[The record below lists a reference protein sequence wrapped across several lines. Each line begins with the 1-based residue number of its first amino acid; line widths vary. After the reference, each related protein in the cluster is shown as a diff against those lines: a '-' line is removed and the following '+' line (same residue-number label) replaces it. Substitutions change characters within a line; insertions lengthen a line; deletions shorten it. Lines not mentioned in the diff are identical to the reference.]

1 MCIRHVLTISKDD
14 INKLSLYSFNGKVIL
29 IESAKDALSAIKE
42 IDQQAEQ
49 QLLRSYLR
57 GVVHGYCEPESV
69 ELLELTLASNE
80 AASLNTIKALRE
92 AIQEDQQCIDIKVK
106 AGLL

>member
-1 MCIRHVLTISKDD
+1 
-14 INKLSLYSFNGKVIL
+14 
-29 IESAKDALSAIKE
+29 
-42 IDQQAEQ
+42 
-49 QLLRSYLR
+49 
-57 GVVHGYCEPESV
+57 V